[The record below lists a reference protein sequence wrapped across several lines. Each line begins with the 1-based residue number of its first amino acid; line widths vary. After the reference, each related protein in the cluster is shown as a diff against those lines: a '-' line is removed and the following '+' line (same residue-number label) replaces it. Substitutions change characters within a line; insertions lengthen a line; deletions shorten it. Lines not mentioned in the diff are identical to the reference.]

1 MEKYKILIKRSVEK
15 DLQKIPK
22 KDVTKIL
29 KIIEALADNPYP
41 SNVKKLSHGEKY
53 RIRFRQYRILYQI
66 ENYSRQNSCRLYL
79 LSSRKICNYLSV
91 EVGHARF

>member
-66 ENYSRQNSCRLYL
+66 ENEILTIYIVKVAH
-79 LSSRKICNYLSV
+79 RKDVY
-91 EVGHARF
+91 R

>member
-15 DLQKIPK
+15 DLQTIPK

-53 RIRFRQYRILYQI
+53 RIRFRQYRILYRI
-66 ENYSRQNSCRLYL
+66 ENEILTIYIVKVAH
-79 LSSRKICNYLSV
+79 RKDVY
-91 EVGHARF
+91 R

>member
-1 MEKYKILIKRSVEK
+1 MVKYKILIKRSVEK

-41 SNVKKLSHGEKY
+41 SNVKKLSHEEKY

-66 ENYSRQNSCRLYL
+66 ENEILTIYIVKVAH
-79 LSSRKICNYLSV
+79 RKDVY
-91 EVGHARF
+91 R